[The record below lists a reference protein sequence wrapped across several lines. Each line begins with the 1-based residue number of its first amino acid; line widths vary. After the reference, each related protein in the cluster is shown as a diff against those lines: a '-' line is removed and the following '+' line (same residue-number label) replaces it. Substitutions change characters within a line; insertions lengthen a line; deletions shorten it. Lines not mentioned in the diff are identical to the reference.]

1 MAYASGINLR
11 SWSNNVVQIQN
22 FTYLS
27 IYNIGASDLV
37 LKFALGDSA
46 TDSNVV
52 PANGGVWTAP
62 QIVAKIESIYIIN
75 ASGSNYNIMT
85 DGQIVT

>member
-1 MAYASGINLR
+1 M
-11 SWSNNVVQIQN
+11 
-22 FTYLS
+22 
-27 IYNIGASDLV
+27 